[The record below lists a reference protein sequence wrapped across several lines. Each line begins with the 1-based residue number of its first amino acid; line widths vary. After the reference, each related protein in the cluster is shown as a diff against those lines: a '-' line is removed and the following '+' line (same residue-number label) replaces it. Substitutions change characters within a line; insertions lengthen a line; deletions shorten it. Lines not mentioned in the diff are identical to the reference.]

1 MKNKFYFADQK
12 LSYILLYKSRKFGM
26 FLIGRL
32 RQPIRSRFMI
42 KYMLKMD
49 LFSVPIFFWAGR
61 GYNPEKIYLH
71 VAFI

>member
-49 LFSVPIFFWAGR
+49 LFSVPIFF
-61 GYNPEKIYLH
+61 
-71 VAFI
+71 